1 MTAEQYITE
10 RVEDQI
16 SWYEKKSAINKKY
29 HLWTNASIII
39 FAALIPFLAGI
50 SEEELE
56 WTKYLIAVLGVLT
69 ATLTGI
75 SALYKFQEKWAT
87 YRITGE
93 SLKREKLLFQ
103 TKTQPYNSG
112 SNSFNQF
119 VSNVESLMSSE
130 NAGWTQIINK
140 KDEQSANGDALMS

>member
-1 MTAEQYITE
+1 MTEEQYITE

-16 SWYEKKSAINKKY
+16 KWYERKSAINKKY
-29 HLWTNASIII
+29 YLWSNASIIV
-39 FAALIPFLAGI
+39 FAALIPFLAGLSDDSI
-50 SEEELE
+50 D
-56 WTKYLIAVLGVLT
+56 WPKYIIAVLGVFT

-87 YRITGE
+87 YRMTGE

-103 TKTQPYNSG
+103 TKTQPYDG
-112 SNSFNQF
+112 SAASFNQF

-130 NAGWTQIINK
+130 NAGWTQIVNK
-140 KDEQSANGDALMS
+140 NDEIGANGDV